1 MKMKVKI
8 NKYIFSLFRPPF
20 FGKTKRR
27 LPGNSL
33 PMSHNI
39 FYSLPMRF
47 LICDDVRLAHR
58 RGESSHL
65 RRRNMQ
71 AGCGG
76 VTLGVER
83 KVACP
88 EQIVHRSPGL
98 GRVPRDGLENIAA
111 LAVTLDMPLL
121 AATLHHLQML
131 QLNRSVWGP
140 PRGPGG
146 QLFQI
151 AQVLQN
157 GRIVVK
163 ERKPLAEHIV
173 QNIIAPDD
181 EGITHRFHLMRHNP
195 KSAALPKTLQA
206 LPSRFFVA

>member
-58 RGESSHL
+58 RGESPHL

-71 AGCGG
+71 ASCGG

-88 EQIVHRSPGL
+88 EQIVHRGPGR

-131 QLNRSVWGP
+131 QLNVPCGDVRFSRLLRFSRMGGLSSRKGSRSP
-140 PRGPGG
+140 NTS
-146 QLFQI
+146 F
-151 AQVLQN
+151 
-157 GRIVVK
+157 RI
-163 ERKPLAEHIV
+163 
-173 QNIIAPDD
+173 
-181 EGITHRFHLMRHNP
+181 
-195 KSAALPKTLQA
+195 
-206 LPSRFFVA
+206 

>member
-131 QLNRSVWGP
+131 
-140 PRGPGG
+140 
-146 QLFQI
+146 
-151 AQVLQN
+151 
-157 GRIVVK
+157 
-163 ERKPLAEHIV
+163 H
-173 QNIIAPDD
+173 QNIIAPGD

-206 LPSRFFVA
+206 LPSRVFVA

>member
-58 RGESSHL
+58 RGESPHL

-88 EQIVHRSPGL
+88 EQIVHRGPGL

-131 QLNRSVWGP
+131 QLNVPCGDVSFSRLLRFSRMGGLSSRKGSRSP
-140 PRGPGG
+140 NTS
-146 QLFQI
+146 F
-151 AQVLQN
+151 
-157 GRIVVK
+157 RI
-163 ERKPLAEHIV
+163 
-173 QNIIAPDD
+173 
-181 EGITHRFHLMRHNP
+181 
-195 KSAALPKTLQA
+195 
-206 LPSRFFVA
+206 

>member
-27 LPGNSL
+27 LSGNSL

-58 RGESSHL
+58 RGESPHL

-88 EQIVHRSPGL
+88 EQIVHRGPGR

-131 QLNRSVWGP
+131 QLNVPCGDVRFSRLLRFSRMGGLSSRKGSRSP
-140 PRGPGG
+140 NTS
-146 QLFQI
+146 F
-151 AQVLQN
+151 
-157 GRIVVK
+157 RI
-163 ERKPLAEHIV
+163 
-173 QNIIAPDD
+173 
-181 EGITHRFHLMRHNP
+181 
-195 KSAALPKTLQA
+195 
-206 LPSRFFVA
+206 

>member
-1 MKMKVKI
+1 MKVKI

-39 FYSLPMRF
+39 FYSRPMRF

-58 RGESSHL
+58 RGESPHL

-88 EQIVHRSPGL
+88 EQIVHRGPGL

-111 LAVTLDMPLL
+111 LAVALDMPLL

-131 QLNRSVWGP
+131 QLNRTV
-140 PRGPGG
+140 RGCP
-146 QLFQI
+146 LFQT

-173 QNIIAPDD
+173 QNIIAPGD

>member
-98 GRVPRDGLENIAA
+98 GRGPRDGLENIAA

-146 QLFQI
+146 QLFQT
-151 AQVLQN
+151 AQEQQ
-157 GRIVVK
+157 RILIFRR
-163 ERKPLAEHIV
+163 ER
-173 QNIIAPDD
+173 PDD
-181 EGITHRFHLMRHNP
+181 SVDIRHFFYTEGSF
-195 KSAALPKTLQA
+195 LQYFVS
-206 LPSRFFVA
+206 SRS

>member
-1 MKMKVKI
+1 MKVKI

-58 RGESSHL
+58 RGESPHL

-88 EQIVHRSPGL
+88 EQIVHRGPGL
-98 GRVPRDGLENIAA
+98 GRVPRDGLENIAGPRRHA
-111 LAVTLDMPLL
+111 GY
-121 AATLHHLQML
+121 ATAGGH
-131 QLNRSVWGP
+131 P
-140 PRGPGG
+140 P
-146 QLFQI
+146 
-151 AQVLQN
+151 
-157 GRIVVK
+157 
-163 ERKPLAEHIV
+163 PLAD
-173 QNIIAPDD
+173 APIEPFRAGTSAWSGRSAFPDCSGSPEWAD
-181 EGITHRFHLMRHNP
+181 CRQGKEAARRTHRSEYNR
-195 KSAALPKTLQA
+195 AG
-206 LPSRFFVA
+206 R